1 MQTLLFSRKLTV
13 TDHLNI
19 VKKLFIII
27 NGVALLL
34 FAFLRLLFYNYPIS
48 TNETLM
54 MFGKTLL
61 IGSTTALGLYIL
73 LLLIELTDLLW
84 QRRHLQPGMM
94 VRYSGI
100 AILMGV
106 IFYFSACK
114 APVVTGITKDL
125 NTGMT
130 TEYHQ
135 MKPTRSLLVM
145 NGEEINHTDIPV
157 GEKFVLVND
166 GISGMT
172 TKNGKISAGCSLQIK
187 DEQGNSVLHEEDLFE
202 GHDVFKEEE
211 AKMLKCT
218 VSTGNPMKWDEKYEV
233 LVKFWD
239 KYGQGSIENK
249 LKIRMIDIP

>member
-19 VKKLFIII
+19 ARKLFIII
-27 NGVALLL
+27 NGMALLL

-61 IGSTTALGLYIL
+61 IGSSAALGLYL
-73 LLLIELTDLLW
+73 MLLLIELTDLLW
-84 QRRHLQPGMM
+84 QRRHLQPGI
-94 VRYSGI
+94 VFRYTSI
-100 AILMGV
+100 VILAGV

-114 APVVTGITKDL
+114 APVVNGINKDL

-145 NGEEINHTDIPV
+145 NGEEINHTDIPI
-157 GEKFVLVND
+157 GENFVLVND

-172 TKNGKISAGCSLQIK
+172 TKNGKISAGCSLLIK
-187 DEQGNSVLHEEDLFE
+187 DEQGNSVLDEKDLFA
-202 GHDVFKEEE
+202 GNDVFKEEE

-218 VSTGNPMKWDEKYEV
+218 VSTGKPMKWEEKYEV

>member
-1 MQTLLFSRKLTV
+1 
-13 TDHLNI
+13 
-19 VKKLFIII
+19 
-27 NGVALLL
+27 
-34 FAFLRLLFYNYPIS
+34 
-48 TNETLM
+48 
-54 MFGKTLL
+54 
-61 IGSTTALGLYIL
+61 
-73 LLLIELTDLLW
+73 
-84 QRRHLQPGMM
+84 
-94 VRYSGI
+94 
-100 AILMGV
+100 V

-114 APVVTGITKDL
+114 APVVTGINKDL

-172 TKNGKISAGCSLQIK
+172 TKDGKISAGCSLLIK
-187 DEQGNSVLHEEDLFE
+187 DEHGNSVLHEEDLFA
-202 GHDVFKEEE
+202 GNDVFKEEE